1 MEKLFKPS
9 VSNNLENLIKTEYRL
24 SEDKHGR
31 EETRYCQILTNINKE
46 IDPDREWSQGS
57 YF

>member
-1 MEKLFKPS
+1 MKD
-9 VSNNLENLIKTEYRL
+9 LIKTEYRL

-31 EETRYCQILTNINKE
+31 EETRYCQFLTNINKE
-46 IDPDREWSQGS
+46 IDPKGEWSQGS